1 MEGTMIR
8 VAIVDTHPVA
18 RRGLMAILSTV
29 PDVDV
34 VALAADPAGLWRT
47 GLESVDVV
55 VGDPYPLGEPAWL
68 PAIRDLTAR
77 VAVLVVSASRDPA
90 DAAAAMQAGA
100 RGYLTK
106 HTRDEGYVA
115 AIRAVAAG
123 GVYLG
128 QSLVGV
134 PGGPNGASRVPPLPV
149 LSDREQEAL
158 AYIGRGFTHQQT
170 ARRMGVSKATVD
182 TYIGRIRTKLRV
194 GNKAELALAAL
205 RYVEP
210 RHRHTAGLAASRSV
224 AA

>member
-1 MEGTMIR
+1 MIR
-8 VAIVDTHPVA
+8 VAIVDNHPVA

-34 VALAADPAGLWRT
+34 VAAAADPAGLWRT
-47 GLESVDVV
+47 DLASVDLVIC
-55 VGDPYPLGEPAWL
+55 DPYPFGEAPWL
-68 PAIRDLTAR
+68 SAIADLAAR
-77 VAVLVVSASRDPA
+77 VVVLVMSASRDPA
-90 DAAAAMQAGA
+90 DAAAAMRAGA

-123 GVYLG
+123 GVYLA
-128 QSLVGV
+128 QPLLEL
-134 PGGPNGASRVPPLPV
+134 PGRATGASRVPPAA

-182 TYIGRIRTKLRV
+182 TYVGRIRTKLRV

-210 RHRHTAGLAASRSV
+210 RHRHTAGLAAGRGL